1 MLFFRKKSPYLRDL
15 IPQGQVDI
23 HSHLI
28 PGIDDGAADIEA
40 SLSLLSA
47 LVEAGYSKFIMTPH
61 VMYGVY
67 ENTPERILNAY
78 FKIKTEA
85 EKLYPNIKLEAAA
98 EYMLDSNF
106 PNLLESGQLL
116 PLYGKYLLVE
126 LSYLNPPLHLFQLL
140 FDIQVAG
147 YIPVLA
153 HPERYAFYHRNH
165 DALKKLKTS
174 GCRFQINL
182 LSVVGYYGPPVADS
196 VMWLLR
202 EGMVDFVGS
211 DVHHHNH
218 IACLDRHVVLKDM
231 KPFEEALIRN
241 QIFG

>member
-1 MLFFRKKSPYLRDL
+1 MLFFRKKSPFLRDL
-15 IPQGQVDI
+15 IPEGHVDI

-28 PGIDDGAADIEA
+28 PGIDDGAPDIGA
-40 SLSLLSA
+40 SLDLLSP
-47 LVEAGYSKFIMTPH
+47 LVLAGHTKFIMTPH

-67 ENTPERILNAY
+67 ENTPEQILDAYNVLKNAAASA
-78 FKIKTEA
+78 F
-85 EKLYPNIKLEAAA
+85 PNIKLEAAA

-106 PNLLESGQLL
+106 PALLESEKLL
-116 PLYGKYLLVE
+116 PLHGKYLLVE

-165 DALKKLKTS
+165 DALRKLKTS

-182 LSVVGYYGPPVADS
+182 LSAVGYYGPPAADTL
-196 VMWLLR
+196 MWLLR

-211 DVHHHNH
+211 DVHHQKH
-218 IACLDRHVVLKDM
+218 IASFDHHVLIKDL
-231 KPFEEALIRN
+231 KPFEEALNRN
-241 QIFG
+241 QLFR